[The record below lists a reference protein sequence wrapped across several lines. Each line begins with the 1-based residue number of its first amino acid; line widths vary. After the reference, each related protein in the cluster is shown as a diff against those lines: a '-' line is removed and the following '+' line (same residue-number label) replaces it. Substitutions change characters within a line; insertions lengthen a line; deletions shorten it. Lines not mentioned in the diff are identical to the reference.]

1 MSIVT
6 RFAPSPTGYLH
17 LGHAYAARMAWGK
30 ARAAGGRFL
39 LRLEDI
45 DTTRC
50 KPEFAAAVLE
60 DLRWLGLDWDGE
72 LRVQSA
78 HLGTYQAAFA
88 GLQARGLVYP
98 CFCSRAEI
106 ARAQS
111 APHGAEV
118 IYPGTCRA
126 MSESERVERLA
137 AGQKHARRLDV
148 AKAVQA
154 CGVLRFFEENSGWV
168 TARPEIL
175 GDVVLGRSDIATSY
189 HLCVV
194 CDDAA
199 QNVTHVTRG
208 QDLADAAHVQVLLQN
223 LLGLPVPVYAHH
235 ALLAD
240 AQGRRLAKRDGA
252 LSLAAMRAAGARPDE
267 ILARLQ
273 MAGGTSHKTSESRAE

>member
-17 LGHAYAARMAWGK
+17 PGHAYAAWVAWGK

-45 DTTRC
+45 DATRC
-50 KPEFAAAVLE
+50 RPEFAAAIYE

-72 LRVQSA
+72 VRVQSG
-78 HLGTYQAAFA
+78 HLAAYEAAFA
-88 GLQARGLVYP
+88 GLQASGLIYP

-111 APHGAEV
+111 APHGANV
-118 IYPGTCRA
+118 IYPGTCRT
-126 MSESERVERLA
+126 MSSAEREERTA
-137 AGQKHARRLDV
+137 AGQKYARRLDV
-148 AKAVQA
+148 AKAA
-154 CGVLRFFEENSGWV
+154 RAAGDLRFFEENSGWV
-168 TARPEIL
+168 SARPDIL

-199 QNVTHVTRG
+199 QGVTHVTRG
-208 QDLADAAHVQVLLQN
+208 DDLADATHVQVLLQS

-235 ALLAD
+235 GLLVD
-240 AQGRRLAKRDGA
+240 EQGKRLAKRDGA
-252 LSLAAMRAAGARPDE
+252 MSLRAMRAAGASRDE
-267 ILARLQ
+267 ILARLR
-273 MAGGTSHKTSESRAE
+273 MAVRTSHNALESRAK